1 MAEYS
6 EYQKKIIRRF
16 YDNREEGDE
25 QRLKELCTD
34 LYLAEGKKRTR
45 LWETARTLL
54 DRLRVP
60 PSRIEH
66 VMKSGDPV
74 QLVEVVKELESGVL
88 KRVEKPKAE

>member
-1 MAEYS
+1 MSDYT
-6 EYQKKIIRRF
+6 EYQKKVIRRF
-16 YDNREEGDE
+16 YDNREGGDE

-34 LYLAEGKKRTR
+34 LYLAEGKKRTK
-45 LWETARTLL
+45 LWETARTVM

-66 VMKSGDPV
+66 VLKSGDPV
-74 QLVEVVKELESGVL
+74 QLAEVVKELDAGTL